1 MTLQQLRYVAMV
13 AEKGTMT
20 EAATELYISQPSL
33 TKSIRELEKEL
44 EIVIFER
51 TNKGIVVSHEGE
63 QFLAYARQVIEQ
75 ADLLEEKYMHKSGRK
90 QQFCVSTQHYSFAVN
105 AFVDLIKEHGTAQY
119 DFSFRETQTY
129 EIIEDVAAMKS
140 EIGILYLNDFN
151 EKVLR
156 KIMKVKELVFTELFV
171 AKPHIFISNRH
182 PLASRK
188 SVTMEELHEY
198 PYLSFE
204 QGEHNSFYYSEEI
217 FSTVQRI
224 KNIRVRDRATLFNL
238 LIGLDG
244 YTVCSGVIDSE
255 LNGGNIVAVPLEKE
269 GDMHIGYVSHQ
280 KSHFSRLGIAYI
292 DALKRNI
299 DENTEL
305 I

>member
-1 MTLQQLRYVAMV
+1 MD
-13 AEKGTMT
+13 
-20 EAATELYISQPSL
+20 
-33 TKSIRELEKEL
+33 
-44 EIVIFER
+44 
-51 TNKGIVVSHEGE
+51 
-63 QFLAYARQVIEQ
+63 
-75 ADLLEEKYMHKSGRK
+75 DLDK
-90 QQFCVSTQHYSFAVN
+90 
-105 AFVDLIKEHGTAQY
+105 
-119 DFSFRETQTY
+119 
-129 EIIEDVAAMKS
+129 
-140 EIGILYLNDFN
+140 
-151 EKVLR
+151 
-156 KIMKVKELVFTELFV
+156 
-171 AKPHIFISNRH
+171 
-182 PLASRK
+182 
-188 SVTMEELHEY
+188 Y
-198 PYLSFE
+198 PYLSYE

-299 DENTEL
+299 GENTEL